1 MMFKV
6 QMKFRCVDDVCD
18 VDEVIDDVG
27 DVKLLGEMQE
37 MYR

>member
-18 VDEVIDDVG
+18 VDEVDIDDVG
-27 DVKLLGEMQE
+27 DVKLLGEM
-37 MYR
+37 